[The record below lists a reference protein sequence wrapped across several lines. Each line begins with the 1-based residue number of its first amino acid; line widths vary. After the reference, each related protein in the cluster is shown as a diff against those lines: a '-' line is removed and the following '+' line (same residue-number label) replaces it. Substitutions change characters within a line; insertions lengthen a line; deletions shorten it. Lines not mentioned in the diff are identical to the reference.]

1 MMQSSLFQQNTRQQ
15 TPMMQQYL
23 AIKAEHSEY
32 LLFYRLGDF
41 YELFYEDAVIA
52 SQVLE
57 IVLTAR
63 GKNTDDE
70 IPMCGVPAHSYEPYL
85 AKLINAGHKVAICD
99 QLESPEEAKKRGY
112 KAVVKREVVRI
123 VTQGTLLEENLLS
136 GKFNNSILCIMLD
149 ADLVNLL
156 VADVSTG
163 ETMIS
168 SFSVDMLANEIGK
181 YTPREILLS
190 EKDFSNPKVKAVLNN
205 YRQLL
210 SIRANAFFNINRA
223 ITKIKQ
229 CYAIHSVETLG
240 NISEKGLITIGVLIE
255 YLEHIYKQ
263 NLPKLYKPKM
273 LDQSMF
279 LSIDNATRRSLEIHR
294 AMSGNEKYSLFAI
307 LDRTITMHGAR

>member
-99 QLESPEEAKKRGY
+99 QLESPEEAKK
-112 KAVVKREVVRI
+112 
-123 VTQGTLLEENLLS
+123 
-136 GKFNNSILCIMLD
+136 
-149 ADLVNLL
+149 
-156 VADVSTG
+156 
-163 ETMIS
+163 
-168 SFSVDMLANEIGK
+168 
-181 YTPREILLS
+181 
-190 EKDFSNPKVKAVLNN
+190 
-205 YRQLL
+205 
-210 SIRANAFFNINRA
+210 
-223 ITKIKQ
+223 
-229 CYAIHSVETLG
+229 
-240 NISEKGLITIGVLIE
+240 
-255 YLEHIYKQ
+255 
-263 NLPKLYKPKM
+263 
-273 LDQSMF
+273 
-279 LSIDNATRRSLEIHR
+279 
-294 AMSGNEKYSLFAI
+294 
-307 LDRTITMHGAR
+307 